1 MASTS
6 LPPPPPPP
14 PTPEVQAAR
23 WAGFCESITYVLRG
37 WSGLQIAIDAQMA
50 GHYTSQTSAE
60 LHSHM
65 VSFFQQYGTEVM
77 PHEIAHNLEAYFD
90 EVFHAN
96 LDDGSPMQIGE
107 KLCRL
112 YKEIVCEGRRETFDA
127 VRETASKAAGR
138 GAGVRQGQG
147 QGDSDSD
154 SSGDSDDDDNDD
166 DDNADDSSEG
176 IGAAASADA
185 MVVDPPAAEP
195 RQRRPDPVIDEDGFE
210 TVQKKGRRRN

>member
-1 MASTS
+1 MAAAAPQ
-6 LPPPPPPP
+6 PPPPL
-14 PTPEVQAAR
+14 TPEIQAAR

-37 WSGLQIAIDAQMA
+37 WTGLQIAIDAQMA

-65 VSFFQQYGTEVM
+65 VAFFQQYGTEVM
-77 PHEIAHNLEAYFD
+77 PHEIAQNLEAYFD

-96 LDDGSPMQIGE
+96 LDDGSPTQIGE

-127 VRETASKAAGR
+127 VKEVASRAAGR
-138 GAGVRQGQG
+138 TAGVRQGG
-147 QGDSDSD
+147 GDSDSSD
-154 SSGDSDDDDNDD
+154 DSDDGSSGDED
-166 DDNADDSSEG
+166 AEEG
-176 IGAAASADA
+176 GEASADA
-185 MVVDPPAAEP
+185 MVVDPPAEP
-195 RQRRPDPVIDEDGFE
+195 RQRRPDPVVDEDGFE